1 MYSLHHHHNHN
12 PSVNYSSASDV
23 ISSTSSS
30 SASLSPVIQENMQQ
44 LVSSVNYQSLLLS
57 SSLAF
62 QDHHHRVPIFGS
74 DPLISSS
81 SSANCNSVATAA
93 AATTTLTHE
102 HRQTKTTDH
111 IHPEEE
117 DTTMSMSMQKA
128 EIAAHPRYP
137 SLLQAYIECQKVGAP
152 TEVANMLDDI
162 RRHHQD
168 NIHGYFC
175 SKQQQQQHRN
185 GLFSASR
192 IGQDPELDNFM
203 ETYCDILMKYRMDL
217 SRSFDEATNFLNKI
231 ELQLSHLSNSNSSKS
246 NQHHPAPPSSIS
258 TNPTCLSSDHEAG
271 GGGSSED
278 EMSGGEMEIH
288 HHNHQIVHQTTDRVE
303 DRDLK
308 DKLLRK
314 YSGYISCLKQE
325 FLKKKKK
332 GKLPKEARQTLLNWW
347 DIHNRWPY
355 PTEVDKIALAEATN
369 LDQKQINNWFINQRK
384 RHWKPSENMRFSV
397 MDNLSTPFY
406 IQN

>member
-1 MYSLHHHHNHN
+1 MEDMYSLDHHHHN

-23 ISSTSSS
+23 VSSMSSS
-30 SASLSPVIQENMQQ
+30 SSSPLLQENMQQ
-44 LVSSVNYQSLLLS
+44 LVSSINYQSLLLS

-74 DPLISSS
+74 DRFFSSS
-81 SSANCNSVATAA
+81 SSANCNSVAAA
-93 AATTTLTHE
+93 HEHHQTTTTN
-102 HRQTKTTDH
+102 H
-111 IHPEEE
+111 IHPEEDE
-117 DTTMSMSMQKA
+117 DDTMMMSMQKA
-128 EIAAHPRYP
+128 KIATHPRYP
-137 SLLQAYIECQKVGAP
+137 SLLQSYIECQKVGAP

-162 RRHHQD
+162 RRYHQD

-175 SKQQQQQHRN
+175 SKQQQHRN

-192 IGQDPELDNFM
+192 LGQDPELDNFM
-203 ETYCDILMKYRMDL
+203 ETYCDILTKYKMDL
-217 SRSFDEATNFLNKI
+217 LRPFDEATRFLNKI
-231 ELQLSHLSNSNSSKS
+231 ELQLSHLSDSNSSKS
-246 NQHHPAPPSSIS
+246 NQHHPAPPSTISI
-258 TNPTCLSSDHEAG
+258 NPTFLSSDHEAG

-278 EMSGGEMEIH
+278 EISGGETLT
-288 HHNHQIVHQTTDRVE
+288 NQVVHQTMNRVE

-314 YSGYISCLKQE
+314 YSGYISSLKQE
-325 FLKKKKK
+325 FSKKKKK
-332 GKLPKEARQTLLNWW
+332 GKLPKEARQALLNWW

-355 PTEVDKIALAEATN
+355 PTEGDKIALAEATN

-384 RHWKPSENMRFSV
+384 RHWKPSENMQFSV

-406 IQN
+406 IQD

>member
-1 MYSLHHHHNHN
+1 MEDMYSLNHHHHHN

-23 ISSTSSS
+23 VSSMSSSS
-30 SASLSPVIQENMQQ
+30 SASSSPLLQENMQQ
-44 LVSSVNYQSLLLS
+44 LVSSINYQSLLLS

-74 DPLISSS
+74 DRFFSS
-81 SSANCNSVATAA
+81 SSANCNSVATA
-93 AATTTLTHE
+93 HE
-102 HRQTKTTDH
+102 HHQTTITNH
-111 IHPEEE
+111 IHPEED
-117 DTTMSMSMQKA
+117 DTMTSMSMQKA
-128 EIAAHPRYP
+128 KIASHPRYS

-162 RRHHQD
+162 RRYHQD

-175 SKQQQQQHRN
+175 SKQQHRN

-192 IGQDPELDNFM
+192 LGQDPELDNFM
-203 ETYCDILMKYRMDL
+203 ETYCDILKKYKMDL
-217 SRSFDEATNFLNKI
+217 SRPFDEATSFLNKI
-231 ELQLSHLSNSNSSKS
+231 ELQLSHLSDSNSSKS
-246 NQHHPAPPSSIS
+246 NQHHPAPPSTISI
-258 TNPTCLSSDHEAG
+258 NPTCLSSDHEAG

-278 EMSGGEMEIH
+278 EISGGEIEIHQDH
-288 HHNHQIVHQTTDRVE
+288 HHNNQVVHQTMNRVE

-314 YSGYISCLKQE
+314 YRGYISSLKQE
-325 FLKKKKK
+325 FSKKKKK
-332 GKLPKEARQTLLNWW
+332 GKLPKEARQALLNWW

-355 PTEVDKIALAEATN
+355 PTEGDKIALAEATD

-384 RHWKPSENMRFSV
+384 RHWKPSENMQFSV
-397 MDNLSTPFY
+397 MDNHLSTPFY
-406 IQN
+406 IED